1 MLDPQRILS
10 PEEQAMFRLR
20 ELYRRHGYLPYK
32 MSKFEEYDLYVR
44 NKSFLASDRV
54 LTFTDTDGKLMAL
67 KPDVTL
73 SIVKNTRD
81 TGGFQKVYYHEN
93 VYRPSPTSYGYREI
107 PQAGLECIGPL
118 DLAATA
124 EVVMLAARSLESID
138 PGYLLDLSHLGLTAG
153 LLAPLDLEEEQE
165 RAVLRA
171 LEAKNT
177 SALRQLGAAAGVP
190 GELTEA
196 LCRLALLYD
205 RPSAAL
211 PALAGLTAGRPQAE
225 AALGELRDLY
235 ALLGQYGLE
244 DRLRLDFSLVN
255 DQNYYSG
262 IVFRGFLPGIASAV
276 LWGTT
281 GFSVPS
287 GTLCTRSGIFYK
299 AHRMFR
305 LEEVCALELQRP
317 LHCRLFG
324 ASKMTLY
331 LESTLSPRKLSFY
344 LGKRDAAALAEQILP
359 TVSDTAVYAPAGIE
373 RLNFMMLSANAV
385 TSAIFFSMAMNR
397 IDDFFGQD
405 WQALAAQNLSVLAGF
420 FSHWLPAGLAGL
432 FALAFFIAALTML
445 YSFVRTFGFT
455 ACRSRGV
462 LISRG
467 GLLTL
472 T

>member
-196 LCRLALLYD
+196 LCRLALLYG

-225 AALGELRDLY
+225 AALGELRDLC

-276 LWGTT
+276 LSGGRYDGLLRRMGRQGGAI
-281 GFSVPS
+281 GF
-287 GTLCTRSGIFYK
+287 
-299 AHRMFR
+299 
-305 LEEVCALELQRP
+305 
-317 LHCRLFG
+317 
-324 ASKMTLY
+324 
-331 LESTLSPRKLSFY
+331 
-344 LGKRDAAALAEQILP
+344 
-359 TVSDTAVYAPAGIE
+359 AVYLDQLERFSGGPEGPDADVLLLYDDDTDPAAMAGA
-373 RLNFMMLSANAV
+373 ANAL
-385 TSAIFFSMAMNR
+385 
-397 IDDFFGQD
+397 
-405 WQALAAQNLSVLAGF
+405 LAAGKTARTDRRVPEGLRFGEIRNLRKEGQVWS
-420 FSHWLPAGLAGL
+420 
-432 FALAFFIAALTML
+432 
-445 YSFVRTFGFT
+445 
-455 ACRSRGV
+455 
-462 LISRG
+462 
-467 GLLTL
+467 
-472 T
+472 